1 MVSFKFNTS
10 RVANFTTDVPSKHG
24 FQLKDLNRICVYLHY
39 YDKEQNPFYVG
50 QGSVRRAFS
59 FTSRNKLWKEK
70 VIDITKVKV
79 NIFKID
85 ITIEE
90 SIQLE
95 KELINKYKRIENGGC
110 LVNGNDGDTCIGK
123 CNSEK
128 GNFHAGPIIACCKGK
143 RHIHNGYQWIYKKD
157 YNPNKNYEY
166 IPGKTNNKIYIAI
179 SVANIDRKPV
189 NIKILYGAEDLRING
204 FTPKNV
210 SQVIT
215 GAKKSHAGYIFL
227 DFFKLHKEE
236 KEKYI
241 NLIDITTKI

>member
-10 RVANFTTDVPSKHG
+10 KVANFITDVPSKHG

-50 QGSVRRAFS
+50 QGSIRRAFS

-85 ITIEE
+85 
-90 SIQLE
+90 
-95 KELINKYKRIENGGC
+95 
-110 LVNGNDGDTCIGK
+110 
-123 CNSEK
+123 
-128 GNFHAGPIIACCKGK
+128 
-143 RHIHNGYQWIYKKD
+143 
-157 YNPNKNYEY
+157 
-166 IPGKTNNKIYIAI
+166 IAI

>member
-1 MVSFKFNTS
+1 MVSFKFRTS
-10 RVANFTTDVPSKHG
+10 KTVNFATDVPIFG
-24 FQLKDLNRICVYLHY
+24 ENNGNY
-39 YDKEQNPFYVG
+39 G
-50 QGSVRRAFS
+50 
-59 FTSRNKLWKEK
+59 NKYEFNSLSIPILQ
-70 VIDITKVKV
+70 IDILG
-79 NIFKID
+79 NIVREWSSA
-85 ITIEE
+85 TEA
-90 SIQLE
+90 
-95 KELINKYKRIENGGC
+95 
-110 LVNGNDGDTCIGK
+110 
-123 CNSEK
+123 SEK
-128 GNFHAGPIIACCKGK
+128 GNFHAGPIAACCKGK

-227 DFFKLHKEE
+227 DFFKLPKEE

>member
-24 FQLKDLNRICVYLHY
+24 FQL
-39 YDKEQNPFYVG
+39 
-50 QGSVRRAFS
+50 
-59 FTSRNKLWKEK
+59 
-70 VIDITKVKV
+70 
-79 NIFKID
+79 
-85 ITIEE
+85 
-90 SIQLE
+90 
-95 KELINKYKRIENGGC
+95 
-110 LVNGNDGDTCIGK
+110 
-123 CNSEK
+123 
-128 GNFHAGPIIACCKGK
+128 
-143 RHIHNGYQWIYKKD
+143 
-157 YNPNKNYEY
+157 
-166 IPGKTNNKIYIAI
+166 
-179 SVANIDRKPV
+179 KPV

>member
-1 MVSFKFNTS
+1 M
-10 RVANFTTDVPSKHG
+10 
-24 FQLKDLNRICVYLHY
+24 Q
-39 YDKEQNPFYVG
+39 
-50 QGSVRRAFS
+50 
-59 FTSRNKLWKEK
+59 
-70 VIDITKVKV
+70 IDILG
-79 NIFKID
+79 NIVREWSSA
-85 ITIEE
+85 TEA
-90 SIQLE
+90 
-95 KELINKYKRIENGGC
+95 
-110 LVNGNDGDTCIGK
+110 
-123 CNSEK
+123 SEK
-128 GNFHAGPIIACCKGK
+128 GNFHAGPIAACCKGK

-157 YNPNKNYEY
+157 YNPNKNYKY

-189 NIKILYGAEDLRING
+189 NIKILYGAKDLRING

-227 DFFKLHKEE
+227 DFFKLPKEE

>member
-10 RVANFTTDVPSKHG
+10 KVANFTTDVPSKHG
-24 FQLKDLNRICVYLHY
+24 F
-39 YDKEQNPFYVG
+39 
-50 QGSVRRAFS
+50 
-59 FTSRNKLWKEK
+59 
-70 VIDITKVKV
+70 
-79 NIFKID
+79 
-85 ITIEE
+85 
-90 SIQLE
+90 
-95 KELINKYKRIENGGC
+95 
-110 LVNGNDGDTCIGK
+110 
-123 CNSEK
+123 
-128 GNFHAGPIIACCKGK
+128 
-143 RHIHNGYQWIYKKD
+143 
-157 YNPNKNYEY
+157 
-166 IPGKTNNKIYIAI
+166 NKIYIAI

>member
-1 MVSFKFNTS
+1 MVSFKFRTS
-10 RVANFTTDVPSKHG
+10 KTVNFATDVPSKHG
-24 FQLKDLNRICVYLHY
+24 FHLNDLNRICVYLHY
-39 YDKEQNPFYVG
+39 YDNEINPFYVG
-50 QGSVRRAFS
+50 QGSINRAFS
-59 FTSRNKLWKEK
+59 FSRRNKLWKEK

-90 SIQLE
+90 SIKIE
-95 KELINKYKRIENGGC
+95 KELI
-110 LVNGNDGDTCIGK
+110 D
-123 CNSEK
+123 
-128 GNFHAGPIIACCKGK
+128 
-143 RHIHNGYQWIYKKD
+143 GYQWIYKKD

>member
-1 MVSFKFNTS
+1 M
-10 RVANFTTDVPSKHG
+10 
-24 FQLKDLNRICVYLHY
+24 LDLLLHVV
-39 YDKEQNPFYVG
+39 KEN
-50 QGSVRRAFS
+50 
-59 FTSRNKLWKEK
+59 
-70 VIDITKVKV
+70 DI
-79 NIFKID
+79 
-85 ITIEE
+85 
-90 SIQLE
+90 
-95 KELINKYKRIENGGC
+95 
-110 LVNGNDGDTCIGK
+110 
-123 CNSEK
+123 
-128 GNFHAGPIIACCKGK
+128 
-143 RHIHNGYQWIYKKD
+143 IHNGYQWIYKKD

-227 DFFKLHKEE
+227 DFFKLPKEE